1 VLAQLLQIGF
11 LAKGPDQ
18 RYGQIS
24 HA

>member
-18 RYGQIS
+18 RYGQIT